1 MGHARVVLR
10 GACFT
15 DLHRAAAQGGGVA
28 RRDVTK
34 APGGR
39 SQSLWSPQPGPRAD
53 APFATLVKFVN
64 A

>member
-1 MGHARVVLR
+1 M
-10 GACFT
+10 
-15 DLHRAAAQGGGVA
+15 A